1 VHTCTSSILFLPA
14 EENSPLVV
22 CVQPGL
28 RAPGPSRGRPWPRR
42 QPGPF
47 TEGPPFRLSSVDRHP
62 FFCGHGGITPRA
74 IARLHKRGSGGH
86 AHHHQSL
93 GRGVSADA
101 GTALQELQAQHPTD
115 VIIETG
121 TYLGTGSTRI
131 LAEFFSNCPVKR
143 FVTLEANCNYW
154 RVARNNLRRFPFVEP
169 LWGLSVGKQK
179 ALNFIRADEAIREH
193 YRYPDFFIDDTKD
206 PVGFYTRE
214 VEGAHAAGTT
224 PALKAAL
231 KASLE
236 RGSKIFFWQGEDLLP
251 QTLELHRR
259 QRPLIV
265 LDSAGGIGNLEFR
278 TVLASMEDASYALL
292 LDDTHHLKHFRSLRH
307 IQSDPKFRLIGA
319 GEDGSW
325 ALAVHNL

>member
-1 VHTCTSSILFLPA
+1 M
-14 EENSPLVV
+14 
-22 CVQPGL
+22 
-28 RAPGPSRGRPWPRR
+28 
-42 QPGPF
+42 
-47 TEGPPFRLSSVDRHP
+47 
-62 FFCGHGGITPRA
+62 
-74 IARLHKRGSGGH
+74 
-86 AHHHQSL
+86 
-93 GRGVSADA
+93 
-101 GTALQELQAQHPTD
+101 
-115 VIIETG
+115 
-121 TYLGTGSTRI
+121 
-131 LAEFFSNCPVKR
+131 
-143 FVTLEANCNYW
+143 
-154 RVARNNLRRFPFVEP
+154 
-169 LWGLSVGKQK
+169 
-179 ALNFIRADEAIREH
+179 
-193 YRYPDFFIDDTKD
+193 
-206 PVGFYTRE
+206 GFYTRE

-259 QRPLIV
+259 QRPLFGSI
-265 LDSAGGIGNLEFR
+265 LAGGIGNLEFR